1 MDQKAAVVAQVAV
14 GGFAQRHISRSRGLT
29 MVTHGS
35 VQSGRNW
42 STEIAAEL
50 KTSPSPIFRLLRE
63 LRDELED

>member
-1 MDQKAAVVAQVAV
+1 
-14 GGFAQRHISRSRGLT
+14 

-50 KTSPSPIFRLLRE
+50 KTSRSAPAIIRLLRE
-63 LRDELED
+63 LRAELED

>member
-1 MDQKAAVVAQVAV
+1 
-14 GGFAQRHISRSRGLT
+14 

-42 STEIAAEL
+42 STEIAAERFR
-50 KTSPSPIFRLLRE
+50 FRLLRE